1 MNCRIKRPFL
11 YVANYRIRIESISG
25 FSNVEETEIK
35 DGTKDVQAY
44 RVAIFFDG
52 TKLDLIFIDKKTAE
66 EVYGFIERTLTE
78 GV

>member
-11 YVANYRIRIESISG
+11 YVANYRIRIEFISG

-52 TKLDLIFIDKKTAE
+52 TKLDLIFIDRKTAE

>member
-52 TKLDLIFIDKKTAE
+52 TKLDLIFIDHKSAE